1 MQPSGALQYEGN
13 NFDGAVLP
21 GRPQL
26 PAGLPTPEEM
36 MRLAVSQPAEPEEG
50 RESCELVLLISSAA
64 GYERR
69 RQAIRA
75 TYLTLLRSDN
85 DASPL
90 SPEQRR
96 SIRYRFLLGA
106 PKPEQAEALSAE
118 QEEHGDLLQVAVPE
132 SYESLW
138 PKLVACWRW
147 AHATYDFRFWMHA
160 DDDSFIRFELLLRY
174 LGAPETP
181 ARGLYAGYI
190 WDGSE
195 GRRTAPLRDPTAK
208 SYAAYQPISAAHRH
222 HRAPAPPPPPPSQP
236 PTIPTSTS
244 AIPSSPSL
252 PPRYMPVE
260 QWPHPYYPPFA
271 SGCGFVIS
279 HDLVAWLVSES
290 AAFTFFRVID
300 VPVGL
305 APRLQGPSALLVGA
319 APTRLPAGAKGLGPP
334 PGKPRSAASAAR
346 KLAVASAARL
356 LSLRRPALA
365 ARRQQASTS
374 RSCPSAMRGCT
385 SSISRRCARTGRCRS
400 FARTRSCS
408 TTCSPRSSASSSTR
422 RTAAPSPS
430 PTRRATTGSRRC
442 TTSSSAPR

>member
-208 SYAAYQPISAAHRH
+208 SY
-222 HRAPAPPPPPPSQP
+222 
-236 PTIPTSTS
+236 
-244 AIPSSPSL
+244 
-252 PPRYMPVE
+252 MPVE

-300 VPVGL
+300 VPVGIYL
-305 APRLQGPSALLVGA
+305 AQLPERDARLHIVHLETVRPYRPLPLFREDTIVQHYMQPEEFRQFHERALEAAAGA
-319 APTRLPAGAKGLGPP
+319 APPQDAAAQVYDLFVAAK
-334 PGKPRSAASAAR
+334 
-346 KLAVASAARL
+346 VM
-356 LSLRRPALA
+356 RR
-365 ARRQQASTS
+365 
-374 RSCPSAMRGCT
+374 
-385 SSISRRCARTGRCRS
+385 
-400 FARTRSCS
+400 
-408 TTCSPRSSASSSTR
+408 
-422 RTAAPSPS
+422 
-430 PTRRATTGSRRC
+430 
-442 TTSSSAPR
+442 